1 AGLLMS
7 QWTIMGFDCCIHL
20 AEETVDAERS
30 ASWGL
35 VAGVG
40 SACLLGLLLML
51 SLTFSMQSLDSIM
64 DPNAAAGGQAI
75 AQAMLVAGQTKLS
88 SSGCGLQVAWDVF
101 KARYG
106 QGRAGLAVLYIPA
119 LGLFMCG
126 ANALTS
132 SSSSRLKHSD

>member
-1 AGLLMS
+1 MLPPPAL

-75 AQAMLVAGQTKLS
+75 AQA
-88 SSGCGLQVAWDVF
+88 
-101 KARYG
+101 
-106 QGRAGLAVLYIPA
+106 
-119 LGLFMCG
+119 
-126 ANALTS
+126 
-132 SSSSRLKHSD
+132 